1 LQAADRSI
9 CCGQQI
15 KKSAIQRQF
24 FCNPSNQPLL
34 KSVMQSATSRRKC
47 PRCGATLA
55 AGVPDGLCLRCLL
68 ELGIK
73 TGSEAEVA
81 AADTDAPPQEI
92 FDRYRIIAKIG
103 EGGCGIVYQAEQLTP
118 VRREV
123 AIKVIKLGMDTQTVI
138 ARFEAERQALA
149 LMDHPHIAKVFD
161 AGTTRNGRPFFV
173 MELASGKP
181 VTEFCDQQKL
191 SLRQRL
197 ELFIQVCQAVQHAH
211 QKGVIHRDL
220 KPSNILVL
228 EQDGKP
234 MSKVIDFGV
243 AKATARQ
250 RLADQTVYTAFD
262 QFVGTPSYMSPEQ
275 TALTG
280 EDIDTRSDIYSLGVL
295 LYELLTGHPPFS
307 SERLRRA
314 ALDEVLR
321 IIREEEPPLPSTQLT
336 TLTGAELSET
346 AQRRQLPPARF
357 AGELRGDL
365 DWLVMKALE
374 KDRSRRYD
382 TAAALAEDIQRHLA
396 NEPILARPPSAIYR
410 LQKMARRNKVVFGA
424 AAAVACALIA
434 GLTISTTM
442 FFKEKQERE
451 RLEQRAYFSD
461 MNLVA
466 RMATM
471 RIGGLEGAVHL
482 LDAWR
487 QHKPDFRGWEWYY
500 LNGLCHREL
509 LTIHADSNGLWSVAW
524 SPDGKRLATGG
535 DDGVVKLWESGTGH
549 ALTNFQGHTKAVLS
563 VAWSPDGL
571 RLASGGADTTIRI
584 WDLKTGGSVVLRRD
598 HSDVSCLAWNPDSI
612 RIVSGSWDG
621 TVRVWDTRKGTN
633 TQVFTTGR
641 QVLSVGWNNDGTR
654 LVASGRGGLLKTWD
668 ATSGQEVWSLPPNM
682 DADGTVAAWSPDG
695 QQVATGCTDNS
706 VNFRDA
712 ATGTNLISFWDNH
725 NPILSVAWSPDGTR
739 LASATS
745 GDGRIAIRDV
755 QNGGRVFQDFRG
767 HLGSVR
773 CVCWRPDGGRIA
785 SASADGTVKVW
796 DVNGGNP
803 SVINLLQPDQA
814 TSLSWSPDGTK
825 LAVGC
830 RRMGPWIWDF
840 DQGGAPI
847 AMPAGYMNWTWAV
860 AWNADGTR
868 LAAGGSS
875 GIDLWDPSRL
885 AKVWHAGKDLGE
897 GDYRG
902 AIAWSPDFKRI
913 AVIGYWHTTL
923 DIWDSVNG
931 ELLKAIRLPQPGTGS
946 LAWSPDGHSVAVGV
960 RSQIYVWDTA
970 TYVQKRILTGHS
982 DIVRCL
988 AWSPDGKRLASGS
1001 DDTSAKIWDV
1011 NQGREIVT
1019 LFGHAAPIY
1028 SLAWSPDG
1036 TRLATASWD
1045 MSVKVWDPF
1054 GGAEICS
1061 FEKPGNIVQMLWSV
1075 AWSPDGRRLACS
1087 DIEGDICILDSN
1099 PGWQGEAAGKIESA
1113 PSPARNTEAETI
1125 RSLKLYCDAVEPNAT
1140 NNADALRRLAWIR
1153 ATSRYPEL
1161 RDGRKAV
1168 AFAEQAVTLNGDQN
1182 AGLIS
1187 ILAAAYAECGDFPK
1201 AISLQKQAMLLPPT
1215 VDLKAEYAAELR
1227 SYESHQPW
1235 RDDSW

>member
-1 LQAADRSI
+1 MSDQSKCSQCGAPLAAD
-9 CCGQQI
+9 
-15 KKSAIQRQF
+15 
-24 FCNPSNQPLL
+24 
-34 KSVMQSATSRRKC
+34 
-47 PRCGATLA
+47 
-55 AGVPDGLCLRCLL
+55 VPGRLCLRCLL
-68 ELGIK
+68 EFGLK
-73 TGSEAEVA
+73 READPD
-81 AADTDAPPQEI
+81 ADEIPPASVESDPFPGYQLLE
-92 FDRYRIIAKIG
+92 KIG
-103 EGGCGIVYQAEQLTP
+103 EGGCGIVYRAAQWQPL
-118 VRREV
+118 RREV
-123 AIKVIKLGMDTQTVI
+123 AIKVIKLGMDTRAVI
-138 ARFEAERQALA
+138 TRFEAERQALA
-149 LMDHPHIAKVFD
+149 LMDHPSIARVFD
-161 AGTTRNGRPFFV
+161 AGVTGSGRPFFV
-173 MELASGKP
+173 MELVKGERI
-181 VTEFCDQQKL
+181 TGYCDRKQL
-191 SLRQRL
+191 SVPQRL
-197 ELFIQVCQAVQHAH
+197 ELFLQVCQAIQHAH
-211 QKGVIHRDL
+211 QKGIIHRDL
-220 KPSNILVL
+220 KPSNILVM

-234 MSKVIDFGV
+234 VPKVIDFGI
-243 AKATARQ
+243 AKAIGQQ
-250 RLADQTVYTAFD
+250 RLADRTIYTVFD
-262 QFVGTPSYMSPEQ
+262 QFVGTPAYMSPEQ
-275 TALTG
+275 AGLTG

-295 LYELLTGHPPFS
+295 LYELLTGRPPFEH
-307 SERLRRA
+307 ERLRRA
-314 ALDEVLR
+314 ALGEICR
-321 IIREEEPPLPSTQLT
+321 IIREEEPSLPSARLT
-336 TLTGAELSET
+336 TLTTAELTET
-346 AQRRQLPPARF
+346 AQHRMLHPQRLV
-357 AGELRGDL
+357 GKLRGDL
-365 DWLVMKALE
+365 DWLVMKSLE
-374 KDRSRRYD
+374 KDRERRYD
-382 TAAALAEDIQRHLA
+382 TANGLAADILRHLH
-396 NEPILARPPSAIYR
+396 NEPISARPPSVIYR
-410 LQKMARRNKVVFGA
+410 FQKMARRNKLAFGSAVVVAFALVVGL
-424 AAAVACALIA
+424 AV
-434 GLTISTTM
+434 STWM
-442 FFKEKQERE
+442 YIGEKQARE
-451 RLEQRAYFSD
+451 RLELRAYESD
-461 MNLVA
+461 MDSAA
-466 RMATM
+466 RMAAI
-471 RIGGLEGAVHL
+471 RVGGLEGAVKL
-482 LDAWR
+482 LESWR
-487 QHKPDFRGWEWYY
+487 HHQPDLRGWEWYY
-500 LNGLCHREL
+500 LNGLCHHDL
-509 LTIHADSNGLWSVAW
+509 LTIRADSNELWSVTWSPDGRRLATGGSEGTVKIWDAVTGRALAILSGHTGAVRSVAW
-524 SPDGKRLATGG
+524 SPDGRRLASAGQDATVKIWDLEKGG
-535 DDGVVKLWESGTGH
+535 ITT
-549 ALTNFQGHTKAVLS
+549 LTDHRKAVDCLTWSPDAQRLASGSLDGTVKIWNPVSGANVRTFNAGNQVFSLS
-563 VAWSPDGL
+563 WASDGSRLVAAGSGSLLKCWEVSTGREIWSLPSHYEGQVETVAWSPDG
-571 RLASGGADTTIRI
+571 R
-584 WDLKTGGSVVLRRD
+584 
-598 HSDVSCLAWNPDSI
+598 
-612 RIVSGSWDG
+612 
-621 TVRVWDTRKGTN
+621 
-633 TQVFTTGR
+633 
-641 QVLSVGWNNDGTR
+641 
-654 LVASGRGGLLKTWD
+654 
-668 ATSGQEVWSLPPNM
+668 
-682 DADGTVAAWSPDG
+682 
-695 QQVATGCTDNS
+695 QVATGGYDNS
-706 VNFRDA
+706 VSFRDA

-885 AKVWHAGKDLGE
+885 TKVWHAGKDLGE

-931 ELLKAIRLPQPGTGS
+931 ELLKVIRLPQPGTGS

-1187 ILAAAYAECGDFPK
+1187 ILAAAYAESGDFPK
-1201 AISLQKQAMLLPPT
+1201 AISLQKQAMTLLPT
-1215 VDLKAEYAAELR
+1215 VDLNAEFAAELR
-1227 SYESHQPW
+1227 LYESHRPW